1 MCVRRFRLLA
11 NIDDAPI
18 DELLSFIKRL
28 ARIYFI
34 IGVVN
39 IVTAATSADSKGHAQ
54 LIISIVSI
62 VLYFVNIGAMFTL
75 AGSPSILNASV
86 VILTNVCI
94 FSFNVF
100 SLIYNVVILKSYW
113 AFVSLI
119 GLLVQTTTIYILV
132 KLRGKIIA
140 KENLPLVNGPNN
152 MA

>member
-11 NIDDAPI
+11 NIDDASI
-18 DELLSFIKRL
+18 DELLSFIKRM

-34 IGVVN
+34 IGVIN
-39 IVTAATSADSKGHAQ
+39 IVTAATSSESKGHAQ

-62 VLYFVNIGAMFTL
+62 ILYFINIGAMFNL

-86 VILTNVCI
+86 VILTNICI
-94 FSFNVF
+94 FSFNIF

-113 AFVSLI
+113 ALVSLLGI
-119 GLLVQTTTIYILV
+119 FVQTTTIYILV
-132 KLRGKIIA
+132 KLRGKVIA
-140 KENLPLVNGPNN
+140 KENLPLVNEPNN